1 MSDMTINIADKQ
13 KFKMLIEEII
23 KALQRI
29 EDEKLVVKDM
39 SEAIESQFEIKK
51 SVAVKLAR
59 TIHESNFDDIKEE
72 NEYFEELYE
81 LIARK

>member
-1 MSDMTINIADKQ
+1 MSDATINIADKQ

-59 TIHESNFDDIKEE
+59 TIHKSNFDDIKEE

-81 LIARK
+81 LIVRK